1 MIPFFHGIRWTDT
14 GVRGT
19 RPHRSRSAVPDYQK
33 QICFQKVCMAS
44 STLQESK
51 QAAQLTALAGW
62 SVSMIT
68 RLRPA
73 SRVQRRARSRRR
85 GGGKPRL
92 ARRRCPSRGATTL
105 PSINGNYCA
114 AVERLGIVTGRGRV
128 DLTSALCTED
138 SVRCPLGGAGYSGF
152 FGTTA
157 TWLGVRCLG
166 GRRLGVRLR
175 LCFGR
180 YLVPYLIPV
189 T

>member
-1 MIPFFHGIRWTDT
+1 MFPESLCGIIDPARKQTGSSTDSAGRLERFHDHA
-14 GVRGT
+14 
-19 RPHRSRSAVPDYQK
+19 P
-33 QICFQKVCMAS
+33 AS
-44 STLQESK
+44 SIQGS
-51 QAAQLTALAGW
+51 AAGA
-62 SVSMIT
+62 V
-68 RLRPA
+68 A
-73 SRVQRRARSRRR
+73 SPRWRKAA
-85 GGGKPRL
+85 RL